1 MCRIQNVRRKLKAS
15 WLVRDGNGQ
24 SLIIVAFAI
33 IALLAIIG
41 LGVDLGLVYVERVR
55 LARAMDAAALAGAQE
70 LPWEEAAHKRALEYL
85 QGNGYDTS
93 TACIETRGSIL
104 GVPAGGCEGSAARIR
119 IIIDTDQFRAGGNL
133 NTAHRINVRGN
144 QDVPLTFL
152 RVVGFDEVPVG
163 ASATAE
169 NIEDLDIAIVYDR
182 SGSMQEDTRCYGC
195 WEADE
200 NGEPYP
206 AGTTYPLPFYEHCQ
220 ASDPLEYKNHQYI
233 VVEAE
238 HYSSYES
245 AADYHRKY
253 TEYPKTWW
261 AMQRQPGVNTS
272 GPDERGAFMKVG
284 PNSEGAM
291 HYNTINDIVY
301 ATDPE
306 PFFAT
311 PRLDYDFTVP
321 APGTYYVWMRAQG
334 GVSYWDN
341 AITRLRVHVGLNG
354 APLATGETRRYG
366 LYNDGAH
373 SDHWRWTRVLEL
385 PNLAVTGPEDPYTLN
400 FWAAGPGFSLDKIVI
415 TNDPGT
421 NLDGGNR
428 PLDWDYTMSDGTV
441 IDDYGPIETHGRTG
455 WACMATDDPRF
466 EPVNPLTGE
475 LDDLYDDYQPI
486 RAAKEAAKNFI
497 RLLNPKLDQVGYVW
511 YSTQSEIVEEL
522 YCLKREGSCE
532 DFENVLVA
540 VESTEAEGWTNIA
553 DAIWDGLRVLTTGT
567 EPEPSRTGVGLPPKF
582 PGTEH
587 FGRPSAAHILILMT
601 DGQANYYPGIN
612 KDGVL
617 NLPRSYGDCYSDDL
631 YPDQA
636 GETLDQRRAR
646 ECVVWFAMQARDQ
659 GVILYTIGLGQQADG
674 ELLAYAA
681 DLTDGRYEYAPS
693 AEELDAIFRKLFE
706 RIYLRLTD

>member
-1 MCRIQNVRRKLKAS
+1 MCSMWSSRPR
-15 WLVRDGNGQ
+15 LVLARLSREESGQ

-55 LARAMDAAALAGAQE
+55 LGRAVDAAALAAAQE
-70 LPWEEAAHKRALEYL
+70 LPFEEAAHSRALEYL
-85 QGNGYDTS
+85 GANGYDVD
-93 TACIETRGSIL
+93 TACIETRGSSL
-104 GVPAGGCEGSAARIR
+104 GGGCSGDYETEIE
-119 IIIDTDQFRAGGNL
+119 IDTESFRDGGNQ
-133 NTAHRINVRGN
+133 NTAKKIRVEGV
-144 QDVPLTFL
+144 QSVPLTFL
-152 RVVGFDEVPVG
+152 RVVGFDEVPIS

-182 SGSMQEDTRCYGC
+182 SGSMKEDTRCYGC
-195 WEADE
+195 WEPDQSDQPQ
-200 NGEPYP
+200 PYP
-206 AGTTYPLPFYEHCQ
+206 AGTTYPLDFGEHCQ
-220 ASDPLEYKNHQYI
+220 PSEPLPYQNYWYI
-233 VVEAE
+233 VIEAE
-238 HYSSYES
+238 HFSSYES
-245 AADYHRKY
+245 AADYHRGS

-284 PNSEGAM
+284 PHSQAAL
-291 HYNTINDIVY
+291 HYNTLADIVF

-306 PFFAT
+306 PFYAT

-334 GVSYWDN
+334 GTGDWDN

-373 SDHWRWTRVLEL
+373 PDRWRWDRVLEL
-385 PNLAVTGPEDPYTLN
+385 PNLAVTAPEDPYTLN

-428 PLDWDYTMSDGTV
+428 PLDWDYTMTDGTV
-441 IDDYGPIETHGRTG
+441 VDDYGPLETHGRTG
-455 WACMATDDPRF
+455 WACDEVNDPRF
-466 EPVNPLTGE
+466 APVDPLTGE

-497 RLLNPKLDQVGYVW
+497 QLLNPKLDQVGYVW
-511 YSTQSEIVEEL
+511 YSTRSEIIEEL
-522 YCLKREGSCE
+522 YCLKREGGCE
-532 DFENVLVA
+532 DFQNVLVA
-540 VESTEAEGWTNIA
+540 VESTQPEGWTNIA
-553 DAIWDGLRVLTTGT
+553 DAMWDGIWVLST
-567 EPEPSRTGVGLPPKF
+567 ETERRSSGRGVGLPPKS

-587 FGRPSAAHILILMT
+587 FGRNSASHIMILMT
-601 DGQANYYPGIN
+601 DGQANYYPGIGRG
-612 KDGVL
+612 GVP
-617 NLPRSYGDCYSDDL
+617 NLPGGYGNCWSDDL
-631 YPDQA
+631 YEDQP
-636 GETLDQRRAR
+636 GETLDQRQAR
-646 ECVVWFAMQARDQ
+646 ECVAWFAQQARDR
-659 GVILYTIGLGQQADG
+659 GVIVHTIGLGAQADHD
-674 ELLAYAA
+674 LLRHVA
-681 DLTDGRYEYAPS
+681 DVTGGSYKYAPS
-693 AEELDAIFRKLFE
+693 ADQLEQVFRELLE